1 MCLGYYTDVAGEQQ
15 ALDLQFKN
23 VYFAPECAFNLLS
36 LNRLNEENINLN
48 TGIKSLI
55 FPAPEDMMIPS
66 DKEPIFY
73 EYESWTMHQTK
84 DHMGYPAFRAQ
95 YKCGKNITLTGWLN
109 ISGLKWEAQNNIL
122 ALKDHPTN
130 ETNQGIRHEF
140 SNISPDIEFPDTTF
154 MWHLATGAPCWS
166 LRRMIKNP
174 AVYRDMEIM
183 LHAAKWWKKTQARFW
198 PRRPGIPIASWMGA

>member
-1 MCLGYYTDVAGEQQ
+1 MIVDSCADYHIVGNRDLLLDMEGCSKKLITAKGEDLGVTGVGTLSMCLGYYTDVAGEQQ
-15 ALDLQFKN
+15 ALDVQFKN
-23 VYFAPECAFNLLS
+23 VYYAPECAFNLLS

-66 DKEPIFY
+66 GREPIFY

-109 ISGLKWEAQNNIL
+109 KSGLKWEAQNNIL

-130 ETNQGIRHEF
+130 ETNLGIRSEF
-140 SNISPDIEFPDTTF
+140 NNISPDMEFPIQRS
-154 MWHLATGAPCWS
+154 C
-166 LRRMIKNP
+166 
-174 AVYRDMEIM
+174 
-183 LHAAKWWKKTQARFW
+183 
-198 PRRPGIPIASWMGA
+198 GI